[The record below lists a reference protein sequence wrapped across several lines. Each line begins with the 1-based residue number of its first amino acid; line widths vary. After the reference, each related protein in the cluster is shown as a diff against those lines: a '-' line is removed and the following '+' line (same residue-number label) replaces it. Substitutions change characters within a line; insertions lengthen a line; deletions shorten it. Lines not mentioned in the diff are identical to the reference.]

1 MSRGRGPSDGGD
13 RRRRVLKL
21 PCMKPAGRVKSPL
34 GHSLYELV
42 LRCNA
47 WHHAEHACFF
57 LTALAFWRPIILPW
71 RARASGPRW
80 AMIVCLTARRGAEHR
95 AGRHPGVLGT
105 RDLPGASDR
114 GPRAALDDQA
124 LAGVIMWV
132 PGSAALALA
141 LLWLVF
147 QSLGAARFRRGWQR
161 EPGAYVVIT
170 GDRRYAR
177 HRGAASPR

>member
-1 MSRGRGPSDGGD
+1 MLAAILTFSERVIYPAYRTAGP
-13 RRRRVLKL
+13 
-21 PCMKPAGRVKSPL
+21 
-34 GHSLYELV
+34 
-42 LRCNA
+42 
-47 WHHAEHACFF
+47 
-57 LTALAFWRPIILPW
+57 
-71 RARASGPRW
+71 
-80 AMIVCLTARRGAEHR
+80 
-95 AGRHPGVLGT
+95 
-105 RDLPGASDR
+105 
-114 GPRAALDDQA
+114 AALDDQA

-141 LLWLVF
+141 PLWLVF